1 MFSIL
6 FVAKRAV
13 RKSVYI
19 LPGNCSPTSR
29 FSNLCF
35 SDCKVCDSCVKV
47 SAGPLDTSPI
57 VFLVPASFLLPPGR
71 ASPRSAPLW
80 LSHRANFEVSS
91 LIVSFWFMIVSF
103 CCKTVSR
110 SCITVVFKSS
120 PGTLFCKVA
129 EHMSISLGTD
139 VQMNC
144 VCPPKSWDE
153 LSKKT
158 QENRK
163 SFQQISLFAARMSPS
178 APGFTFYLLSSLI
191 LCFMSR
197 SDFRQCPPCCCTPS
211 LQVRQVFIQRAR
223 FCAEPLSLH
232 HNRWEGRGGVALPP
246 FKRLRNP
253 RHIQEMKPISLAD
266 SHVLNLS
273 WLWLFVISPRVI
285 LIWKTL
291 ICRW

>member
-178 APGFTFYLLSSLI
+178 APGFTFLFIIVFNSVLYEPQWLSPVSPLLLYSVSASAAG
-191 LCFMSR
+191 FYTA
-197 SDFRQCPPCCCTPS
+197 CPV
-211 LQVRQVFIQRAR
+211 LRRAALTASQPVGR
-223 FCAEPLSLH
+223 
-232 HNRWEGRGGVALPP
+232 EGGGGRAAPV
-246 FKRLRNP
+246 
-253 RHIQEMKPISLAD
+253 
-266 SHVLNLS
+266 
-273 WLWLFVISPRVI
+273 
-285 LIWKTL
+285 
-291 ICRW
+291 